1 MPPQRKPVVL
11 SELQLDVLR
20 VLWDRGEVPTP
31 EVVEALRTSRG
42 LAHTTVA
49 TLLSRLEKR
58 GIVSARRDGRQLLY
72 KARVTEAKV
81 RTSMVSGLVAT
92 LFNGDP
98 KKLLA
103 HLVQEDE
110 IKPEDL
116 EKIRELLR

>member
-1 MPPQRKPVVL
+1 MAPQRKPVIL

-20 VLWDRGEVPTP
+20 VLWDRGEVPTL

-58 GIVSARRDGRQLLY
+58 GVVTARRDGRQLLY

-81 RTSMVSGLVAT
+81 RSSMVSGLVAT

-110 IKPEDL
+110 IRPEDL
-116 EKIRELLR
+116 EKIRDLLR